1 VQKPSSAPEPRS
13 EDPLAKPTGGGRTA
27 GAQKKIPS
35 ERAKAPPGEPRKIGY
50 LYVLPAFLIYAAFVL
65 LPIAHSIWLSFFEWD
80 GITVGTWV
88 GLENYLSIFTDPQL
102 QGSFFHALILIV
114 FYSFIPVAIGL
125 LLAAAMSRSR
135 IRGLAIFRTVLF
147 LPQVIAM
154 VVIALIWRL
163 IYAPDGPLNEGLR
176 MLGLGALARGWL
188 GDFTTA
194 LPSLGLVGAWV
205 QFGLCMVLFLA
216 GIQKISPDLY
226 DAAKVDGAGPLREF
240 FVVTLP
246 GLRAEIAV
254 VLTLTMITALRT
266 FDLIYM
272 TTRGGPG
279 NATAVPAYEIY
290 QRAFLTGQVGSAS
303 ALGVTL
309 AMIIFAI
316 AFLVVRL
323 GEEKNP

>member
-1 VQKPSSAPEPRS
+1 MRGASPREGKTLAGVASARR
-13 EDPLAKPTGGGRTA
+13 L
-27 GAQKKIPS
+27 
-35 ERAKAPPGEPRKIGY
+35 AKAPPGEPRKIGY
-50 LYVLPAFLIYAAFVL
+50 LYILPGLLIYAAFVL
-65 LPIAHSIWLSFFEWD
+65 LPIAHSVWLSFFEWD

-88 GLENYLSIFTDPQL
+88 GLENYLSIFADPL
-102 QGSFFHALILIV
+102 LRGAFLHALILIF
-114 FYSFIPVAIGL
+114 FYSLVPVTIGL

-135 IRGLAIFRTVLF
+135 IRGLAVFRTVLF

-154 VVIALIWRL
+154 VVIAVIWRL
-163 IYAPDGPLNEGLR
+163 IYAPDGPLNGSLR
-176 MLGLGALARGWL
+176 LIGLGGLARGWL

-226 DAAKVDGAGPLREF
+226 DAAKVDGAGALREF

-279 NATAVPAYEIY
+279 NATDVPAYVIY

-303 ALGVTL
+303 ALGITL
-309 AMIIFAI
+309 AMIIFII
-316 AFLVVRL
+316 AFLIVRL
-323 GEEKNP
+323 GEERDS